1 MNVMITPK
9 EIKQILAQK
18 KFKQKS
24 RGFGFDAGIV
34 GLGVGQKNK
43 SSMKMLK

>member
-1 MNVMITPK
+1 MITPK

-34 GLGVGQKNK
+34 DLGVGLKTK
-43 SSMKMLK
+43 SSIKIYK

>member
-1 MNVMITPK
+1 MITPK

-34 GLGVGQKNK
+34 DLGIGNKAK
-43 SSMKMLK
+43 SSLKILK

>member
-1 MNVMITPK
+1 MITPK

-43 SSMKMLK
+43 SSVKILK

>member
-1 MNVMITPK
+1 MITPK

-24 RGFGFDAGIV
+24 QSFGFDAGIV
-34 GLGVGQKNK
+34 GLGVGQKSK
-43 SSMKMLK
+43 SSIKMLK